1 MTEFEKARC
10 RYSASCRGDSAA
22 AQNAG
27 NRRPDARY
35 AVGCLIRIAE
45 RKPKEPE
52 ELGPHFREIQ
62 RDHYTVEGCIES
74 IQGAP

>member
-1 MTEFEKARC
+1 
-10 RYSASCRGDSAA
+10 
-22 AQNAG
+22 
-27 NRRPDARY
+27 
-35 AVGCLIRIAE
+35 VGCLIRIAE